1 MATPKVF
8 VSSTCYDLQEERAQL
23 ERFISN
29 YGFQPVL
36 SEYSGVY
43 YDVDEHT
50 HVSCVNEVSNCDLFV
65 LIISGRFGGRLKDG
79 DGESITQAE
88 YNQAKRLN
96 IPVFAFV
103 KSDVLAAQLY
113 YKKNAT
119 AHDDEFA
126 RKINYPSIEKQ
137 EDAVDIFN
145 FIQQVQR
152 AQTNNALEPYNA
164 FTDIENHL
172 KRQWAGMFYS
182 YLKKREEQ
190 DNVEDI
196 LSAVQKLVG
205 STATLES
212 LVESLHD
219 RNVGADQTKEI
230 IKSSE
235 IRNATFKFYSLL
247 ANLLGEK
254 RTIRENGKVS
264 RARLLVT
271 EDTLI
276 QLSNYP
282 VKERLT
288 DYLDINN
295 PIFVV
300 EDVFGFG
307 EDKNAKDYMPFD
319 YISCKQNQK
328 LNAFINRDDVFTLEN
343 LYHHGTKNSDKQLR
357 QEAIFKAFE
366 KYIYKE

>member
-79 DGESITQAE
+79 NGESITQAE
-88 YNQAKRLN
+88 YNEAKRLK

-137 EDAVDIFN
+137 ADAIDIFN

-152 AQTNNALEPYNA
+152 AQINNALEPYNA
-164 FTDIENHL
+164 FTDIESHL

-212 LVESLHD
+212 LVESLHN
-219 RNVGADQTKEI
+219 RNVGEDETKEV

-235 IRNATFKFYSLL
+235 IRTDTYKFYEYLASLFCQKTVTSKNGAKRKQTL
-247 ANLLGEK
+247 FVNDDELESFALHPPGKDIEKYLNNSFTFTENFFNTPNEKGTPDYMAFDVIGYRNDNKFQNFITPDEYNLLEK
-254 RTIRENGKVS
+254 YFEKGV
-264 RARLLVT
+264 
-271 EDTLI
+271 
-276 QLSNYP
+276 
-282 VKERLT
+282 
-288 DYLDINN
+288 
-295 PIFVV
+295 
-300 EDVFGFG
+300 
-307 EDKNAKDYMPFD
+307 KNADE
-319 YISCKQNQK
+319 K
-328 LNAFINRDDVFTLEN
+328 LR
-343 LYHHGTKNSDKQLR
+343 K
-357 QEAIFKAFE
+357 EAIKSAFD
-366 KYIYKE
+366 IYTIPF